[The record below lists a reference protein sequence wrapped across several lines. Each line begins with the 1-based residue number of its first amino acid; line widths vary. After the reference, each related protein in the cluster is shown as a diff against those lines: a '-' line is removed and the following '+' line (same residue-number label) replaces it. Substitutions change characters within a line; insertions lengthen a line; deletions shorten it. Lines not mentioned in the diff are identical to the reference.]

1 MNTSYKPYNYNGY
14 RYGSS
19 RYSYTIKYST
29 TNGQEIYISYDNPS
43 VPPVQEKELDVG
55 DTAALDDFLKGF
67 GVK

>member
-1 MNTSYKPYNYNGY
+1 MNTSYKPYYYNG
-14 RYGSS
+14 ST

-29 TNGQEIYISYDNPS
+29 TGDQEIYISYDKPS
-43 VPPVQEKELDVG
+43 VPPAQEKELDVG